1 MKMYSIIIRQTQT
14 IKISVMKEILQ
25 DKVTALS
32 LTVVI
37 HQTAKT
43 IAMDL
48 AITTMDW
55 KEVV

>member
-1 MKMYSIIIRQTQT
+1 
-14 IKISVMKEILQ
+14 MKEILQ

-48 AITTMDW
+48 AITTMD
-55 KEVV
+55 